1 MTKRRTVAPWSVI
14 IAIILAMIIGPIV
27 GVDKN
32 IFGTTFYSLFD
43 LIGTLFINALTL
55 VVVPLVSSSIITGV
69 ARIGNE
75 TSFGRLGL
83 KTIGFYLGTTLIAVI
98 IGVVFVN
105 MIQPGHYFSGADTA
119 QITGH
124 EMAEIKTTMQ
134 EHGTFSFSQFIL
146 SIVPSNVLEAFA
158 KGEMLGLIFFSL
170 LFGFALSKI
179 QNESSTTV
187 LSFFRGIFQS
197 MIKIAQIILKLLPI
211 GVFCLVA
218 KSFAKTGFSTIK
230 PLFLFS
236 LTVTLGLA
244 VFMFIALPIL
254 LKLVAGVKPFRHF
267 KAMMPALVTAFST
280 SSSSASIP
288 ITLECVEKRA
298 GVSNKIASLVVPL
311 GTTINLSG
319 SGLYE
324 CVAALFVAQAYG
336 IDLPMMKQ
344 FAVILLALFA
354 SMGVAGIPA
363 GSLVATII
371 IMKAIG
377 LPAEGIGLFLA
388 VDRLM
393 DMMRTTVNIFSDS
406 TCAVLVASTEGE
418 KNLLTKS
425 EFPDLI

>member
-1 MTKRRTVAPWSVI
+1 MTKRRTAAPWSVI
-14 IAIILAMIIGPIV
+14 IAIILAMILGPIV
-27 GVDKN
+27 GVEKN

-55 VVVPLVSSSIITGV
+55 VVVPLVSSSIITGI

-83 KTIGFYLGTTLIAVI
+83 KTIGFYFGTTLIAVI

-105 MIQPGHYFSGADTA
+105 VIQPGHYFTGADTA
-119 QITGH
+119 MITGH
-124 EMAEIKTTMQ
+124 EMSEINTTMQ
-134 EHGTFSFSQFIL
+134 EHGDFSFFQFIL
-146 SIVPSNVLEAFA
+146 SIVPSNVLEAFS

-170 LFGFALSKI
+170 LFGYALSKI
-179 QNESSTTV
+179 QNESSETV
-187 LSFFRGIFQS
+187 LSFFKGIFQA

-218 KSFAKTGFSTIK
+218 KSFAKTGFGTIK

-254 LKLVAGVKPFRHF
+254 LKLVANVKPYRHF

-336 IDLPMMKQ
+336 IDMPIMKQ

-388 VDRLM
+388 VDRIM
-393 DMMRTTVNIFSDS
+393 DMLRTTVNIFSDS

-418 KNLLTKS
+418 KNLLTKT